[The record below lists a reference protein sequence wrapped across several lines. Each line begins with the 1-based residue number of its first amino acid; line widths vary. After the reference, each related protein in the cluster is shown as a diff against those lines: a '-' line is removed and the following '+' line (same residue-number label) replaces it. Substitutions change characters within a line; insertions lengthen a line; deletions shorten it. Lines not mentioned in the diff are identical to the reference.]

1 MWHVYPSADQPEA
14 YSSVTGSNKAT
25 FNPGD
30 VVKVYLAAL
39 HVYENSWVSFEPEVD
54 EFIFIG
60 HGIVTNYSYETE
72 FKDLGKNMVHGIL
85 LFGKTSQNEFFD
97 YELQH
102 IDVLDISESETHF
115 LDSIIDDNFP

>member
-30 VVKVYLAAL
+30 VV
-39 HVYENSWVSFEPEVD
+39 
-54 EFIFIG
+54 
-60 HGIVTNYSYETE
+60 
-72 FKDLGKNMVHGIL
+72 NMVHGVL
-85 LFGKTSQNEFFD
+85 LFGKTSQYEFFD